1 MLFKGLGT
9 ALVTPFEE
17 DGSVDFAS
25 LEKLV
30 DNQLKGG
37 VDALVVCGTTGEPPT
52 LTDSEKSQVIRFVA
66 RQVNGRIPVIAGT
79 GSNCTATAAENSRR
93 AEDMGADGVLV
104 VTPYYNKCTQGGL
117 VEHYRAVAS
126 ATSLPVIAYNV
137 PGRTGVNLLPATA
150 ARLTEVK
157 GIVGI
162 KEASGNITQV
172 IETSKAI
179 EGSDISL
186 YSGDDAAALPIFA
199 VGGKGLISVASN
211 AVPAAI
217 KELTDAC
224 LAEDYA
230 TARGLQFRFQKLF
243 ELMFCEVNP
252 IPVKAACAMLG
263 LCKPCMRLPL
273 TPATPASTAL
283 IREEMKALGFIK
295 E

>member
-1 MLFKGLGT
+1 MSTTSSK
-9 ALVTPFEE
+9 A
-17 DGSVDFAS
+17 A
-25 LEKLV
+25 
-30 DNQLKGG
+30 
-37 VDALVVCGTTGEPPT
+37 CTTGEPPT
-52 LTDSEKSQVIRFVA
+52 LTDSEKSQVVRFVA
-66 RQVNGRIPVIAGT
+66 KQVNGRIPVIAGT

-137 PGRTGVNLLPATA
+137 PGRTGVNLLPGTA
-150 ARLTEVK
+150 AKLTEVK
-157 GIVGI
+157 GVVGI
-162 KEASGNITQV
+162 KEASGNITQI

-179 EGSDISL
+179 EGSDIAL

-252 IPVKAACAMLG
+252 IPVKAACALLG

>member
-9 ALVTPFEE
+9 ALITPFDE

-37 VDALVVCGTTGEPPT
+37 VDAIIACGTTGEPPT
-52 LTDSEKSQVIRFVA
+52 LTDAEKSQVIRFVTK
-66 RQVNGRIPVIAGT
+66 QVNGRIPVIAGT
-79 GSNCTATAAENSRR
+79 GSNNTAIAAQNSRR
-93 AEDMGADGVLV
+93 AEDLGADGVLV

-117 VEHYRAVAS
+117 VEHYRTVAA

-137 PGRTGVNLLPATA
+137 PGRTGVNLLPKTA
-150 ARLTEVK
+150 AKLTEIK
-157 GIVGI
+157 GIAGI
-162 KEASGNITQV
+162 KEASGNITQI
-172 IETSKAI
+172 IETAKAI
-179 EGSDISL
+179 EGSDITL

-224 LAEDYA
+224 LAEDMA
-230 TARGLQFRFQKLF
+230 TARGLQFRYQRLF

-252 IPVKAACAMLG
+252 IPVKAACALLG

-273 TPATPASTAL
+273 TPATPESTVL
-283 IREEMKALGFIK
+283 IRDELEALGFIK

>member
-1 MLFKGLGT
+1 M
-9 ALVTPFEE
+9 
-17 DGSVDFAS
+17 
-25 LEKLV
+25 
-30 DNQLKGG
+30 
-37 VDALVVCGTTGEPPT
+37 DALIVCGTTGEPPT
-52 LTDSEKSQVIRFVA
+52 LTDSEKSQVVRFVA
-66 RQVNGRIPVIAGT
+66 KQVNGRIPVIAGT

-179 EGSDISL
+179 EGSDITL

-230 TARGLQFRFQKLF
+230 TARGLQFRLRPRAD
-243 ELMFCEVNP
+243 CNS
-252 IPVKAACAMLG
+252 
-263 LCKPCMRLPL
+263 
-273 TPATPASTAL
+273 AS
-283 IREEMKALGFIK
+283 KSCSN
-295 E
+295 

>member
-1 MLFKGLGT
+1 MLFQGLAT
-9 ALVTPFEE
+9 ALITPFKR
-17 DGSVDFAS
+17 DKSVDFDAYARL
-25 LEKLV
+25 LEYQIENGVNALLV
-30 DNQLKGG
+30 L
-37 VDALVVCGTTGEPPT
+37 GTTGEPPT
-52 LTDSEKSQVIRFVA
+52 LSDAEKEEVIKFAVEKIG
-66 RQVNGRIPVIAGT
+66 GRVPVLVGA
-79 GSNCTATAAENSRR
+79 GSNCTASMVEACRR
-93 AEDMGADGVLV
+93 GAKYGANALLV
-104 VTPYYNKCTQGGL
+104 VTPYYNKCTQEGL
-117 VEHYRAVAS
+117 IEHYRAACEAS
-126 ATSLPVIAYNV
+126 DLPVIAYNV

-162 KEASGNITQV
+162 KEASGNITQI
-172 IETSKAI
+172 IETSKAV
-179 EGSDISL
+179 EGSDITL

-252 IPVKAACAMLG
+252 IPVKAACALLG